1 MKGQESPIRLLCR
14 HVHLAAQ
21 VVTDTRWPIIVTV
34 SSYIRT
40 CQMKSVGSELF
51 NSFTY
56 NRRTQCVTGP
66 AKDHDATAPSTQI
79 SLTAALSPAGTS
91 RSSAL

>member
-1 MKGQESPIRLLCR
+1 
-14 HVHLAAQ
+14 
-21 VVTDTRWPIIVTV
+21 
-34 SSYIRT
+34 
-40 CQMKSVGSELF
+40 MKSVGSELF